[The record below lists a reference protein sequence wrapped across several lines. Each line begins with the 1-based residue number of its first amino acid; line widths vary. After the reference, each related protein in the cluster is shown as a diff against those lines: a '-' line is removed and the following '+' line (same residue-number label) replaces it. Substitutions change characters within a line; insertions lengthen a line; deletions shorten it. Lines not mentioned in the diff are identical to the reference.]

1 MSNPQLRNPK
11 VWIPLIIAV
20 TFGAGMWT
28 GSVIFTHRASWN
40 QTSKLNTI
48 IQLINDQYVDKVNID
63 SLLEQTYPELLA
75 HLDPHSVYIP
85 KSELQSV
92 NDELDG
98 SFSGIGISF
107 SIMSDTIRVLEVI
120 SGGPA
125 EKVGLQ
131 AGDRIVSVNDSSAV
145 GWNNEKVMR
154 NLRGEKNSEVK
165 LGIRRNSAKEETL
178 EYVVTRGDIPVN
190 SLDAAYML
198 DDKTGY
204 VKVNKFGAN
213 TYDEFLQAMVQLRGR
228 GAERYVIDL
237 RGNGGGYMQ
246 PAIMMA
252 NEFLPAGRMIVSTKG
267 RNPSMDE
274 HVGSDGLGTFQDA
287 EVSVLIDEYS
297 ASASE
302 IFAGAIQDNDRG
314 TVVGRRSF
322 GKGLVQNQTTLPDSS
337 AIRLTVA
344 RYYTPS
350 GRCIQKTY
358 KNGIEDYNN
367 DILDRYAR
375 GEFFSADSIKLDKN
389 LVFETVGGR
398 KVYGGGGIM
407 PDVFVPNDTTGVT
420 SWYLTVANAG
430 LIHKF
435 AYEFTDLNRA
445 ELSKHTDLKSLA
457 AALPDDEY
465 LLQAFVNFTA
475 ENDVP
480 TRWYYINI
488 SRDLLVNQL
497 KAFIVRD
504 LLSMSEF
511 YEIYN
516 RKDPVID
523 EALKGFGKLPKN
535 QQNEKK

>member
-28 GSVIFTHRASWN
+28 GSVLFTHRATWN

-131 AGDRIVSVNDSSAV
+131 AGDRIVTVNDSSAI

-154 NLRGEKNSEVK
+154 NLRGEKDSEVK

-228 GAERYVIDL
+228 GAQRYVIDL

-287 EVSVLIDEYS
+287 ELSVLIDEYS

-504 LLSMSEF
+504 LLSMSES